1 MVSTW
6 QDSDNGWVPGSW
18 GQPGHLQNPTNVTRL
33 ARAVSCED
41 KHHHPQIVYYQAG
54 IGTGIGLWNH
64 VVGGGTGMGLAENVR
79 EAYAFL
85 ASNYAEHDKLVPND
99 SIFLL
104 GFSRGAFT
112 ARTLGGFICAMGILK
127 KKAMAHFYALFEDW
141 ERAGD
146 PAYEP
151 MFFDNYFEHHHDV
164 KKIKPDAKLAKSKKD
179 RDVYLRHYFE
189 LLLEL
194 GLTQD
199 VHINCIGVWD
209 TVGALGIPVNP
220 LLQRVF
226 PGLPSFVRTYRWFD
240 TRLDSDVKNA
250 FQALALDERRFPFSP
265 AVWERK
271 PDCTSNLQQVWFP
284 GSHSN
289 VGGSYEDAGMA
300 DITLAWMMD
309 QLAGNTMAHPEDFR
323 AHEWIQFDEEYIKY
337 WSDCSDQW
345 YEKHKQEHY
354 KGWARGKVYE
364 SNTFPQ
370 SLAGQ
375 ETRVPGRYHGTDYE
389 SGKTDLKR
397 LLANTNE
404 QIHSSV
410 RARIDMGARGVE
422 PDWSQVFP
430 HGLELRPLVVWLWRR
445 MIGSGPRVYQ
455 PQIDGP
461 LHGWKLVDGH
471 SSHADPNWEINMSPV
486 DSRPAGLKEVQW
498 VYEGNGKATNQA
510 AFKAMPEAKLGKYE
524 RRLLEKDQR
533 MADKV
538 EFTNNRWHWFRKDER
553 RPAHGRTF

>member
-1 MVSTW
+1 M
-6 QDSDNGWVPGSW
+6 DSDNGWVPGKW

-41 KHHHPQIVYYQAG
+41 QHHHPQIVYYQAG
-54 IGTGIGLWNH
+54 IGTGLGLWNH
-64 VVGGGTGMGLAENVR
+64 VVGGGTGLGLAENVR

-127 KKAMAHFYALFEDW
+127 KKAMAYFYQVFEDW

-146 PAYEP
+146 PHYDP
-151 MFFDNYFEHHHDV
+151 MFFDTYFEHHHDV
-164 KKIKPDAKLAKSKKD
+164 KKVKPDNKLAKSKDHKD
-179 RDVYLRHYFE
+179 RDEYLRQYYE

-194 GLTQD
+194 DLTQN

-220 LLQRVF
+220 LLQRMF
-226 PGLPSFVRTYRWFD
+226 PFLPSFIRTYRWFD
-240 TRLDSDVKNA
+240 TRLDSEVKNA
-250 FQALALDERRFPFSP
+250 FHALALDEGRYPFSP

-271 PDCTSNLQQVWFP
+271 PGCTSNLHQVWFP

-289 VGGSYEDAGMA
+289 VGGSYEDAGVA

-309 QLAGNTMAHPEDFR
+309 HLAGHTMEHPEDFQ
-323 AHEWIQFDEEYIKY
+323 HHDWIHFDEDYINY
-337 WSDCSDQW
+337 WYDSSSDW
-345 YEKHKQEHY
+345 YEKHKEEHY

-370 SLAGQ
+370 SLAGHR
-375 ETRVPGRYHGTDYE
+375 TRAPGQYHGTFYE
-389 SGKTDLKR
+389 SGKTDPDR
-397 LLANTNE
+397 LLEHTNE

-410 RARIDMGARGVE
+410 RARMDMGARGVE

-430 HGLELRPLVVWLWRR
+430 HGWELRPLFVWLWRKITGR
-445 MIGSGPRVYQ
+445 GQRVYQ
-455 PQIDGP
+455 PENKGGP
-461 LHGWKLVDGH
+461 LHGWKLIDGH
-471 SSHADPNWEINMSPV
+471 TSHANPNWELNMSPV
-486 DSRPAGLKEVQW
+486 DSRPAGLEEIHW
-498 VYEGNGKATNQA
+498 VFQGVGKAATQSPPKTMA
-510 AFKAMPEAKLGKYE
+510 EAKLGRYE
-524 RRLLEKDQR
+524 CMLLEKDQK
-533 MADKV
+533 MAKKV
-538 EFTNNRWHWFRKDER
+538 EFTNNRWRWFRADGV